1 MDDAEQIQEKLR
13 SLGERYLRRTY
24 GELDQLDNAI
34 EDLRA
39 GSAGALK
46 EIERM
51 MHKIR
56 GSGAMFGFTEISDCA
71 GRGEMLCVSSPT
83 EISVT
88 HALAEC
94 TQELRIHLRSAA
106 SAREVSLD
114 HAAATPVVAG

>member
-1 MDDAEQIQEKLR
+1 MDDAQQIQEKLR

-24 GELDQLDNAI
+24 GELDQLESAI

-56 GSGAMFGFTEISDCA
+56 GSGAMFGFSEISDCA
-71 GRGEMLCVSSPT
+71 GRGEMLCLSGPT

-94 TQELRIHLRSAA
+94 TQELRIQLRAAA
-106 SAREVSLD
+106 SACDVSLD
-114 HAAATPVVAG
+114 PAAATQDVSG

>member
-94 TQELRIHLRSAA
+94 AQELRIHLRSAA

-114 HAAATPVVAG
+114 HAVTPVIAG